1 MEVRRAAR
9 AGFCFGVKRA
19 MELVLVAAGGVR
31 ETIYSLGPLIHN
43 PQVVADLAGRGI
55 REVHDISQ
63 VPAGAT
69 LIIRSHGVGPKVLS
83 QAREKQIKVVDA
95 TCPFVGRAQHLARDL
110 TAKGYQVV
118 VVGDKEHPEVHG
130 IVGWTGDCGLVVQ
143 NPEEARG
150 LKPPGPVA
158 VVAQTTQPAA
168 NYRAVVEVLKQG
180 SEQVL
185 ECNTICDATG
195 QRQSAAIELAGQ
207 VDMMVVVGGANSANT
222 GKLADLCRAAGTP
235 TYQIETAAELR
246 GVWFQG
252 VQVAGLTAGASTPEW
267 IIEEVCERMNE
278 LEEKIGTDENVSEE
292 VEAVEAG
299 TEVSEEVAVDAGDS
313 VEEEEAQ
320 EEGMGDDVEVK
331 NLRHGEIVRGVVVQ
345 VGQDEVLVD
354 VGAKSEGVIPIREL
368 SCCDVN
374 SPEEIV
380 KVGDEIDVYVLKSED
395 NEGRLILSKE
405 KADAEKAWVAL
416 EGLLDSGEA
425 VEGVVREVVKG
436 GLLVDVGVRAFLPAS
451 LVERGYVE
459 DLSKHLNLTIRA
471 KVIELNRGRRKVILS
486 RKAVMEQEYAVQ
498 RQELMEN
505 LQEGQVLSGVVRRL
519 TQFGAFVDIGGVDGL
534 LHISEMAWHR
544 INHPSEVVKVGDELE
559 VMVLR
564 VDRESE
570 KVSLGL
576 KQVLPNPWDDVET
589 KYPVDK
595 LVEAKVVRLA
605 PFGAF
610 VQLEPGVEGL
620 VHISHLADYH
630 VAKPDEVVSEG
641 ETVNVKVLSV
651 DPVEKRIRLSIREVN
666 REKGSGSGS
675 SGGGGGGGGG
685 GRQNRD
691 FQPKVQEQENDFGGA
706 TIGEMVGDIFDDKK

>member
-19 MELVLVAAGGVR
+19 MELAQVTAGGVR

-43 PQVVADLAGRGI
+43 PQVVAELAGRGI
-55 REVHDISQ
+55 REVQDISQ

-83 QAREKQIKVVDA
+83 QAREMQIKVVDA

-110 TAKGYQVV
+110 TEKGYQVV

-150 LKPPGPVA
+150 LKLPGPLA
-158 VVAQTTQPAA
+158 VLAQTTQPAA

-180 SEQVL
+180 LEQVL

-207 VDMMVVVGGANSANT
+207 VELMVVVGGANSANT

-235 TYQIETAAELR
+235 TYQVETAAELR
-246 GVWFQG
+246 EAWFRG

-267 IIEEVCERMNE
+267 IIEEVCERMME
-278 LEEKIGTDENVSEE
+278 LEEKVGTEENVSEQ
-292 VEAVEAG
+292 VEAEEAGVPEEAAVEAG
-299 TEVSEEVAVDAGDS
+299 DGVTD
-313 VEEEEAQ
+313 EEAQ

-380 KVGDEIDVYVLKSED
+380 KVGDEIEVFVLKAED

-405 KADAEKAWVAL
+405 KADAEKAWVTL
-416 EGLLDSGEA
+416 EELLDSGEA
-425 VEGVVREVVKG
+425 VDGMVREVVKG

-459 DLSKHLNLTIRA
+459 DLSKYLNMTIRA

-589 KYPVDK
+589 KYPVGDI
-595 LVEAKVVRLA
+595 VEAKVVRLA

-641 ETVNVKVLSV
+641 ETVTVKVLSV

-666 REKGSGSGS
+666 REK
-675 SGGGGGGGGG
+675 SGGSGGGGGGG

-691 FQPKVQEQENDFGGA
+691 FQPKVQEPDNDFGGA

>member
-19 MELVLVAAGGVR
+19 MELAQVTAGGVR

-43 PQVVADLAGRGI
+43 PQVVAELAGRGI
-55 REVHDISQ
+55 REVQDISQ

-83 QAREKQIKVVDA
+83 QAREMQIKVVDA

-110 TAKGYQVV
+110 TEKGYQVV

-150 LKPPGPVA
+150 LKLPGPLA
-158 VVAQTTQPAA
+158 VLAQTTQPAA

-180 SEQVL
+180 LEQVL

-207 VDMMVVVGGANSANT
+207 VELMVVVGGANSANT

-235 TYQIETAAELR
+235 TYQVETAAELR
-246 GVWFQG
+246 EAWFRG

-267 IIEEVCERMNE
+267 IIEEVCERMME
-278 LEEKIGTDENVSEE
+278 LEEKVGTEENVSEQ
-292 VEAVEAG
+292 VEAEEAGVPEEAAVEAG
-299 TEVSEEVAVDAGDS
+299 DGLTD
-313 VEEEEAQ
+313 EEAQ

-380 KVGDEIDVYVLKSED
+380 KVGDEIEVFVLKAED

-405 KADAEKAWVAL
+405 KADAEKAWVTL
-416 EGLLDSGEA
+416 EELLDSGEA
-425 VEGVVREVVKG
+425 VDGMVREVVKG

-459 DLSKHLNLTIRA
+459 DLSKYLNMTIRA

-589 KYPVDK
+589 KYPVGDI
-595 LVEAKVVRLA
+595 VEAKVVRLA

-641 ETVNVKVLSV
+641 ETVTVKVLSV

-666 REKGSGSGS
+666 REK
-675 SGGGGGGGGG
+675 SGGSGGGG

-691 FQPKVQEQENDFGGA
+691 FQPKVQEPDNDFGGA

>member
-19 MELVLVAAGGVR
+19 MELAQVTAGGVR

-43 PQVVADLAGRGI
+43 PQVVAELAGRGI
-55 REVHDISQ
+55 REVQDISQ

-83 QAREKQIKVVDA
+83 QAREMQIKVVDA

-110 TAKGYQVV
+110 TEKGYQVV

-150 LKPPGPVA
+150 LKLPGPLA
-158 VVAQTTQPAA
+158 VLAQTTQPAA

-180 SEQVL
+180 LEQVL

-207 VDMMVVVGGANSANT
+207 VELMVVVGGANSANT

-235 TYQIETAAELR
+235 TYQVETAAELR
-246 GVWFQG
+246 EAWFRG

-267 IIEEVCERMNE
+267 IIEEVCERMME
-278 LEEKIGTDENVSEE
+278 LEEKVGTEENVSEQ
-292 VEAVEAG
+292 VEAEEAGVPEEAAVEAG
-299 TEVSEEVAVDAGDS
+299 DGLTD
-313 VEEEEAQ
+313 EEAQ

-380 KVGDEIDVYVLKSED
+380 KVGDEIEVFVLKAED

-405 KADAEKAWVAL
+405 KADAEKAWVTL
-416 EGLLDSGEA
+416 EELLDSGEA
-425 VEGVVREVVKG
+425 VDGMVREVVKG

-459 DLSKHLNLTIRA
+459 DLSKYLNMTIRA

-589 KYPVDK
+589 KYPVGDI
-595 LVEAKVVRLA
+595 VEAKVVRLA

-641 ETVNVKVLSV
+641 ETVTVKVLSV

-666 REKGSGSGS
+666 REK
-675 SGGGGGGGGG
+675 SGGSGGGGGGG

-691 FQPKVQEQENDFGGA
+691 FQPKVQEPDNDFGGA